1 MSFSFVKGP
10 YMSAVSRKVT
20 PMSSALLMVASASS
34 SSPAP

>member
-20 PMSSALLMVASASS
+20 PRSIAWWMVAIDSESS
-34 SSPAP
+34 LAP